1 MQMYRMICRCN
12 LAALSHLV
20 IGSVVNKISLPTK
33 KVNTGKNESK
43 KIIEWCRSLEIPI
56 EGGFVKKSII
66 IFKIL
71 MKL

>member
-1 MQMYRMICRCN
+1 MICCCN

-20 IGSVVNKISLPTK
+20 IGSVVNKIPLSIK
-33 KVNTGKNESK
+33 KNNTGENESEE
-43 KIIEWCRSLEIPI
+43 IIEWCRSLEIPI
-56 EGGFVKKSII
+56 EGGYVKKSII